1 MSRTA
6 GGRVDGGP
14 ATPVVQAPP
23 PEPGARWTPRPF
35 VNGRARTGTGCPPV
49 GASRPTSSRRTRLP
63 GGNPSPSEFLTDAE
77 LVDDSPSTCEHGPVD
92 GLRGSVPVIFAQ
104 WPTRDMPCS
113 LYRFPYT

>member
-35 VNGRARTGTGCPPV
+35 VNGRARTGTSCPPV
-49 GASRPTSSRRTRLP
+49 GGSRPTSSRRTRPLRGDP
-63 GGNPSPSEFLTDAE
+63 AGCCRSPRDRPSARR
-77 LVDDSPSTCEHGPVD
+77 GIAA
-92 GLRGSVPVIFAQ
+92 RGSVVFLVGDVITPAGVVVL
-104 WPTRDMPCS
+104 PHGEVR
-113 LYRFPYT
+113 